1 VGVGQSEV
9 EVVGLA
15 DTTIVLLA
23 PGMGDGIQ
31 AAKAGILEIGDIF
44 VVNKADREG
53 ADATVRDIRHMIS
66 LGERS
71 DAPQWRPPVLK
82 TVAAQMQGV
91 DEVVAAIGEHHGWMA
106 EHGELHRRRVARAA
120 DEIEAITLATLRA
133 RMGDLRGEH
142 SMADLAQQVVSG
154 AIDPYAAADRV
165 LANMS

>member
-1 VGVGQSEV
+1 
-9 EVVGLA
+9 
-15 DTTIVLLA
+15 
-23 PGMGDGIQ
+23 M
-31 AAKAGILEIGDIF
+31 
-44 VVNKADREG
+44 
-53 ADATVRDIRHMIS
+53 
-66 LGERS
+66 
-71 DAPQWRPPVLK
+71 
-82 TVAAQMQGV
+82 
-91 DEVVAAIGEHHGWMA
+91 AAIGEHHGWMA